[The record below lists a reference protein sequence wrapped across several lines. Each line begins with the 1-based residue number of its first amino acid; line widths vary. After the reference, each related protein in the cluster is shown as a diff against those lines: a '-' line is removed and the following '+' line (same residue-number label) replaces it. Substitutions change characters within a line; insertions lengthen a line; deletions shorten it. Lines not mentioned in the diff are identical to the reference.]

1 MDVPPNSIT
10 KSTLQALYQYQLQD
24 RNPSV
29 FLDIDINYREFEISI
44 LQFAILVSIV
54 MPFL

>member
-10 KSTLQALYQYQLQD
+10 STLQALYQYQLQD
-24 RNPSV
+24 KNPSV

-44 LQFAILVSIV
+44 LQFAILVSIL